1 MAWGSCPHPV
11 GWFNRL
17 AVGCL
22 ASVSRD
28 QTETLGRER
37 TPGCTTPRVVLLVQ
51 RFSPE
56 VVMQRTFT
64 HPESRR
70 STRRLRSLIILGALS
85 AVLLAGCGSGGASST
100 STVGIAGGGARPQG
114 SFGANESVPAV
125 APVPSAVAGPA
136 QVPKIGPAVS
146 TGPKLTKTASLGLQ
160 VQDIDAA
167 AAQVR
172 SIAAALQAQVLSE
185 QIGSGS
191 PGGPVPLENR
201 STTATGFGTV
211 TLSVPAD
218 SLDTV
223 LQRTLSSQD
232 VTAQYIDT
240 DSRLQTMHASVAR
253 VRALMVQAKDIGQVV
268 ALEGELSQREADL
281 ESLESQLAA
290 LKNSVE
296 RSSLTIWLST
306 PENTPVTHTGFVAGL
321 RSGWD
326 AFTASLS
333 GLLTAIGA
341 VLPFAAVSVLVA
353 AALWRLLRRR
363 RERDKSAQELRSAT
377 DTGR

>member
-1 MAWGSCPHPV
+1 
-11 GWFNRL
+11 
-17 AVGCL
+17 
-22 ASVSRD
+22 
-28 QTETLGRER
+28 
-37 TPGCTTPRVVLLVQ
+37 
-51 RFSPE
+51 
-56 VVMQRTFT
+56 MQRAFT

-172 SIAAALQAQVLSE
+172 SIATALQAQVLSE
-185 QIGSGS
+185 QIGSGI

-218 SLDTV
+218 SLDTALDQLTRVGTV

-240 DSRLQTMHASVAR
+240 DSRLQTMRASLAR

-281 ESLESQLAA
+281 ESLESQLGA

-341 VLPFAAVSVLVA
+341 VLPFAAVSALVA

-377 DTGR
+377 DTGQ

>member
-1 MAWGSCPHPV
+1 
-11 GWFNRL
+11 
-17 AVGCL
+17 
-22 ASVSRD
+22 
-28 QTETLGRER
+28 
-37 TPGCTTPRVVLLVQ
+37 
-51 RFSPE
+51 
-56 VVMQRTFT
+56 
-64 HPESRR
+64 
-70 STRRLRSLIILGALS
+70 
-85 AVLLAGCGSGGASST
+85 
-100 STVGIAGGGARPQG
+100 
-114 SFGANESVPAV
+114 
-125 APVPSAVAGPA
+125 
-136 QVPKIGPAVS
+136 VPKIGPAVS

-172 SIAAALQAQVLSE
+172 SIATALQAQVLSE
-185 QIGSGS
+185 QIGSGI

-218 SLDTV
+218 SLDTALDQLTRVGTV

-240 DSRLQTMHASVAR
+240 DSRLQTMRASLAR

-281 ESLESQLAA
+281 ESLESQLGA

-341 VLPFAAVSVLVA
+341 VLPFAAVSALVA

-377 DTGR
+377 DTGQ